1 MKKTMRLILFT
12 SIFLFLPLTVF
23 SQNSVVPIDITVG
36 GQHYTFNN
44 SKDVTAQIELR
55 EAKIG
60 GNSSEIKYI
69 NSMKIRVIERDNLSL
84 WKRTFDVDIR
94 EYNRQIKELED
105 ENKRYKKEI
114 SQLNRVLRR
123 FK

>member
-1 MKKTMRLILFT
+1 
-12 SIFLFLPLTVF
+12 
-23 SQNSVVPIDITVG
+23 
-36 GQHYTFNN
+36 
-44 SKDVTAQIELR
+44 
-55 EAKIG
+55 
-60 GNSSEIKYI
+60 
-69 NSMKIRVIERDNLSL
+69 MKIRVIERDNLSL

-114 SQLNRVLRR
+114 SQLNRVLRQ